1 MRQKGSI
8 NILQILTSSITSYR
22 IIKRSFNCAV
32 VQTIDFQTEYM
43 AIDKERQRRD
53 IERFINKMPSLS
65 TTVGKVMEICSRT
78 DASPNELN
86 KVISLDPV
94 LTGQVLKL
102 INSAYYSL
110 VNKVTSLTRAITM
123 LGMNTVKNMALSTA
137 IISSVAGAKKSKALP
152 TKKFWAHSIGAGVS
166 AKLLGEVK
174 GMPVM
179 EREELFL
186 AGLLH
191 DLGKVPFG
199 DEYIEVLNIA
209 KIEQL
214 PLNEVELDVMGIDHQ
229 EVGLMIADKWRLNP
243 VIAICIGSHHGA
255 THLTGEHGNQIALV
269 ALGNIYTNILDHGYA
284 GNPFPKEKEIQL
296 LLDSVGLSWGEYCGI
311 ADRVVEEIHKAE
323 IFLQI

>member
-1 MRQKGSI
+1 MTIQK
-8 NILQILTSSITSYR
+8 
-22 IIKRSFNCAV
+22 
-32 VQTIDFQTEYM
+32 D
-43 AIDKERQRRD
+43 RQRKEV
-53 IERFINKMPSLS
+53 ERFIAKMPSLS

-137 IISSVAGAKKSKALP
+137 IIRTVAGAKKSKALP
-152 TKKFWAHSIGAGVS
+152 TTKFWAHSIGAGVS
-166 AKLLGEVK
+166 AKLLGEAK
-174 GMPVM
+174 GLPVM

-186 AGLLH
+186 GGLLH

-199 DEYIEVLNIA
+199 DEYIEVLNVA
-209 KIEQL
+209 KFEQL
-214 PLNEVELDVMGIDHQ
+214 PLKEVELDIMGIDHQ
-229 EVGLMIADKWRLNP
+229 EVGLMIADKWKLNQ
-243 VIAICIGSHHGA
+243 VISDCIGNHHDTRNVKGGSGQQV
-255 THLTGEHGNQIALV
+255 TLV

-284 GNPFPKEKEIQL
+284 GDPFPKVDELDSL
-296 LLDSVGLSWGEYCGI
+296 LRSVGLGWDEYCGI
-311 ADRVVEEIHKAE
+311 GGRVVEEIQKAE
-323 IFLQI
+323 VFLNL